1 MKQHNRNLFITSLA
15 LCFMYSTIFRSV
27 FNLLSGYP
35 QSSNIFNLQLLLFL
49 FIIEG
54 INLLLMKLPFK
65 NYFSFMLTEAIISY
79 PIYLISAY
87 IFHWFDLTDIKMLL
101 IMTLCFAGIFVLIA
115 GHFYRRDRE
124 DADDINNLIP

>member
-87 IFHWFDLTDIKMLL
+87 FFHWFDLTDIKMLI

-124 DADDINNLIP
+124 DAEDINNLIP